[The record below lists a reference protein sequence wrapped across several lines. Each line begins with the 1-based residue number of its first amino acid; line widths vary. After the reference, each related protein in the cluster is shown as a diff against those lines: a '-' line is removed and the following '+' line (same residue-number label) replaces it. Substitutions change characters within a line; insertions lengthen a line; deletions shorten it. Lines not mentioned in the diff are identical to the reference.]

1 MIVVCPHRA
10 SKPNLTFQ
18 HQIMIV
24 LTGRWWCELSLLLLK
39 HQTQTVGHLSL
50 PSGLCPLSL
59 VLLHFDHWTSKYDLL
74 GNWKLWRGSW
84 VIIQCGWL
92 LRHPTISSCV
102 VYYSTLKTFPPC
114 NFSPDFP
121 ETLSQNL
128 ICCYRLSVSGYN
140 ALWDTH

>member
-1 MIVVCPHRA
+1 MRKTTYRKKTKLEESLWVHCNSYLRCYFNHRSPQDTLLHIMMVTSVCLEVYA
-10 SKPNLTFQ
+10 
-18 HQIMIV
+18 IWV
-24 LTGRWWCELSLLLLK
+24 YALLLL
-39 HQTQTVGHLSL
+39 
-50 PSGLCPLSL
+50 C
-59 VLLHFDHWTSKYDLL
+59 FDHWTSKHDLL

-102 VYYSTLKTFPPC
+102 VYYSTLKTFPHC

-128 ICCYRLSVSGYN
+128 ICCYWLSVSGYN